1 MDPLSGREVDL
12 LDRLPEPVA
21 VDQLGLVQTVDHLSE
36 GVAPRAAGL
45 ADREVLAR
53 LKGSLWWTIP
63 AEAEVLARLKGSLVV
78 DDPGGGLLAAP
89 PDRHLQ
95 CVEGEPGPEAGHNPP
110 AGHRPAEDVDDEGPW
125 RLINSALYR
134 PLTI

>member
-21 VDQLGLVQTVDHLSE
+21 VDQLGLGQTVDHLSE

-63 AEAEVLARLKGSLVV
+63 A
-78 DDPGGGLLAAP
+78 GLLAGP

-110 AGHRPAEDVDDEGPW
+110 ADHRPAEDVDDEGPW
-125 RLINSALYR
+125 R
-134 PLTI
+134 P